1 MSFVPSKAAAP
12 KLFPPCTKAFE
23 PVTLMNDAVMAYDA
37 VILLIVPAGV
47 VIEFSEALEPDTMT
61 RFHDGILYFLLD
73 CG

>member
-1 MSFVPSKAAAP
+1 
-12 KLFPPCTKAFE
+12 
-23 PVTLMNDAVMAYDA
+23 LMNDAVMAYDA